1 MKNLNLI
8 VERTPKN
15 ASNFA
20 VVSFREDMA
29 LIWFQ
34 GNTIEECEHWINLQ
48 REDSEAWFNEDG
60 TDSEITTVT
69 YQVVGTIRF
78 Y

>member
-8 VERTPKN
+8 VEETPKN
-15 ASNFA
+15 ASSFA
-20 VVSFREDMA
+20 VVSFREDMD
-29 LIWFQ
+29 LVWFQ

-48 REDSEAWFNEDG
+48 REDETWFYENG
-60 TDSEITTVT
+60 TDSEIATVT
-69 YQVVGTIRF
+69 YQVETIHF

>member
-8 VERTPKN
+8 VEETPKN

-48 REDSEAWFNEDG
+48 REDSEAWFSEDG

-69 YQVVGTIRF
+69 YLR
-78 Y
+78 

>member
-8 VERTPKN
+8 VEETPKN

-20 VVSFREDMA
+20 VVSFRKDMD
-29 LIWFQ
+29 LVWFQ

-48 REDSEAWFNEDG
+48 REDSEVRAK
-60 TDSEITTVT
+60 IVT
-69 YQVVGTIRF
+69 CSKLIIIK
-78 Y
+78 